1 MKTFK
6 RRVQYAERKNV
17 CGDKIRTIRLAK
29 LMESKHKMT
38 QTELAERMSAQGSFM
53 TRITVGRIE
62 NGTRE
67 LSDIELI
74 RFARALEVEIQELFF
89 EDGSFLECAASGKVY
104 GRKWQKYEVKS
115 LDKTDNGKPA

>member
-29 LMESKHKMT
+29 LVGPKRKMT
-38 QTELAERMSAQGSFM
+38 QTELAERMSLQGSFM
-53 TRITVGRIE
+53 TRITIGRIE
-62 NGTRE
+62 NGTRD

-89 EDGSFLECAASGKVY
+89 NDNSFRECAVTGKVY
-104 GRKWQKYEVKS
+104 GRQWQKYGSVEK
-115 LDKTDNGKPA
+115 DDGCGKPA